1 MTSPK
6 VPPGAERVARGKRAT
21 KHGTTISSAHK
32 PGKQTEAE
40 HNKIASAGK
49 GHTINVASGGKK

>member
-6 VPPGAERVARGKRAT
+6 IPLGAERVARGKKSPSHTKAT
-21 KHGTTISSAHK
+21 SSAQK

-40 HNKIASAGK
+40 YDKIASGGK
-49 GHTINVASGGKK
+49 GHTITVASGGKK

>member
-1 MTSPK
+1 MTELK
-6 VPPGAERVARGKRAT
+6 VPPGAERVARGQKSKKRGA
-21 KHGTTISSAHK
+21 IQSSVHS

-49 GHTINVASGGKK
+49 GHTIKISSGGKK